1 MIPRIETERLIFRE
15 GREADLDALAAFYAD
30 EELSKFVGGPL
41 GRDDTWRRI
50 ALGLGH
56 WLLRG
61 FGNWALEEKATGE
74 FVGWCGHWFPEGFPE
89 REVGWG
95 LMRDKHGRGYAT
107 EAAIR
112 ARAYA
117 YETLGWNTAISLI
130 ARNNHRSIR
139 VAERLGATLES
150 VTQFRGLD
158 CAIYR
163 HPPARSLASSS
174 NAIH

>member
-1 MIPRIETERLIFRE
+1 MIPRIESERLTFRE

-41 GRDDTWRRI
+41 NRDDAWRRM
-50 ALGLGH
+50 ALGLCH

-61 FGNWALEEKATGE
+61 FGNWALEEKATGD
-74 FVGWCGHWFPEGFPE
+74 FVGWCGLWFPEGFPAP
-89 REVGWG
+89 EVGWG
-95 LMRDKHGRGYAT
+95 LIKAKHGRGYAT
-107 EAAIR
+107 EAALR

-117 YETLGWNTAISLI
+117 YQTLGWETAISLI
-130 ARNNHRSIR
+130 ARGNQRSIR

-150 VTQFRGLD
+150 ATQFRGLD

-163 HPPARSLASSS
+163 HPSAGGLASAP